1 MMIVNPYVFGATLST
16 VVDYEFIGADGA
28 TTTTDSTGNTTCSG
42 LGVVSDSS
50 YAYIQSNNLL
60 QARKNVT
67 IDNSGALSPFL
78 TFEGDFEIEIRNKFV
93 DPYAFYAVTVL
104 ELTTGGA
111 YFGLDIFATGMIG
124 FAYTGS
130 SGFTIEGYG
139 AAINVYQT
147 YKLKR
152 VAGLLS
158 LYIDDVLKGSVYN
171 TSVMNGGRII
181 LLGTDGD
188 RYVDYLRIKK
198 VQEA

>member
-1 MMIVNPYVFGATLST
+1 MMLVNPYTFGATLST
-16 VVDYEFIGADGA
+16 VVNYEFNGADYA
-28 TTTTDSTGNTTCSG
+28 TTTTDSTGNTTASG
-42 LGVVSDSS
+42 LGVQSYSQ

-93 DPYAFYAVTVL
+93 DPYAFFAETIL
-104 ELTTGGA
+104 KLTSGGA
-111 YFGLDIFATGMIG
+111 YYFDLTIFATGMIG
-124 FAYTGS
+124 FSYTGS

-181 LLGTDGD
+181 LPGTDGD
-188 RYVDYLRIKK
+188 RYVDYLTIKK
-198 VQEA
+198 A

>member
-1 MMIVNPYVFGATLST
+1 MMLVNPYMFGMPT
-16 VVDYEFIGADGA
+16 VIDYQFNGTDYA

-93 DPYAFYAVTVL
+93 DPYAFFAENIL
-104 ELTTGGA
+104 KLTSGGA
-111 YFGLDIFATGMIG
+111 YYFDLTIFATGMIG
-124 FAYTGS
+124 FSYTGS

-171 TSVMNGGRII
+171 TSVMNGGRIS

-188 RYVDYLRIKK
+188 RYVDYLTIKK
-198 VQEA
+198 A